1 MNTSRKDLQKNKMKR
16 LVILGFGG
24 YGRTVYDVA
33 EQLGYSIT
41 VLDDSDKEHPLDS
54 FSHYISDDIEF
65 IPAFGNNEFRLGWL
79 ERIEKAGGKPANL
92 VHPSAYISPRAHVS
106 EGCVVLP
113 GAIINTGTRIGKG
126 CIINLG
132 ATVDHDVIIEDGV
145 HLCIRCIIKGENRI
159 SRCEKIEAG
168 EIIERATRK

>member
-1 MNTSRKDLQKNKMKR
+1 MKR
-16 LVILGFGG
+16 LVILESGG

-33 EQLGYSIT
+33 EQLGCSIT
-41 VLDDSDKEHPLDS
+41 VLDDSDNGHPLDS
-54 FSHYISDDIEF
+54 FFHYISDDTQF
-65 IPAFGNNEFRLGWL
+65 TPAFGNNEFRLGWL
-79 ERIEKAGGKPANL
+79 ERIEKAGGKPATL
-92 VHPSAYISPRAHVS
+92 VHPSAYISPRAHVF

-113 GAIINTGTRIGKG
+113 GAIINAGTRIGKG

-145 HLCIRCIIKGENRI
+145 HLCIRCIIKGDNRI

>member
-1 MNTSRKDLQKNKMKR
+1 MLRKLI
-16 LVILGFGG
+16 ILGSGG

-41 VLDDSDKEHPLDS
+41 VLDDSDNEHPLDS
-54 FSHYISDDIEF
+54 FSLYIKNDVEF
-65 IPAFGNNEFRLGWL
+65 IPAFGNNEFRLSWL
-79 ERIEKAGGKPANL
+79 ERIEKAGSKPATL

-113 GAIINTGTRIGKG
+113 GAILNTGTRIGKG

>member
-1 MNTSRKDLQKNKMKR
+1 MKR
-16 LVILGFGG
+16 LVILESGG

-33 EQLGYSIT
+33 EQLGCSIT
-41 VLDDSDKEHPLDS
+41 VLDDSDKGHPLDS

-65 IPAFGNNEFRLGWL
+65 IPAFGNNELCLGWL
-79 ERIEKAGGKPANL
+79 ERIEKAGGKPATL
-92 VHPSAYISPRAHVS
+92 IHPSAYVSPRAYVS
-106 EGCVVLP
+106 EGCVILP

-145 HLCIRCIIKGENRI
+145 HLCVRCIIKGENRI

>member
-1 MNTSRKDLQKNKMKR
+1 MSRKLI
-16 LVILGFGG
+16 ILGSGG

-41 VLDDSDKEHPLDS
+41 VLDDSDKGHPLDS
-54 FSHYISDDIEF
+54 FPHYISDDTQF

-79 ERIEKAGGKPANL
+79 ERIEKASGKPATL

-113 GAIINTGTRIGKG
+113 GAIINAGTRIGKG

-132 ATVDHDVIIEDGV
+132 ATVDHDVLVEDGV

-168 EIIERATRK
+168 EIIERATRV

>member
-1 MNTSRKDLQKNKMKR
+1 MKR
-16 LVILGFGG
+16 LVILGSGG

-33 EQLGYSIT
+33 EQLGYSVT
-41 VLDDSDKEHPLDS
+41 VLDDSDREHPLVS
-54 FSHYISDDIEF
+54 FSHYISDYTEF
-65 IPAFGNNEFRLGWL
+65 IPAFGNNEFRLEWIK
-79 ERIEKAGGKPANL
+79 RIEEAGGKPATL
-92 VHPSAYISPRAHVS
+92 IHSSAYVSPKAIVS

-113 GAIINTGTRIGKG
+113 GAIINAGTRIGKG
-126 CIINLG
+126 CIINIG

-159 SRCEKIEAG
+159 SCCEKIEAG

>member
-1 MNTSRKDLQKNKMKR
+1 MKR
-16 LVILGFGG
+16 IVILGSRG

-41 VLDDSDKEHPLDS
+41 VLDDCDREHPLGS
-54 FSHYISDDIEF
+54 FSLYIKNDVEF
-65 IPAFGNNEFRLGWL
+65 IPAFGNNEFRLGCL
-79 ERIEKAGGKPANL
+79 ERIEKAGGKPATL
-92 VHPSAYISPRAHVS
+92 IHPSAYISPRAHVS
-106 EGCVVLP
+106 EGCVILP
-113 GAIINTGTRIGKG
+113 GVIINTGTRIGKG

-132 ATVDHDVIIEDGV
+132 ATVDHDVIIEDSV

>member
-1 MNTSRKDLQKNKMKR
+1 MQKNKMKR
-16 LVILGFGG
+16 LVILGSGG

-41 VLDDSDKEHPLDS
+41 VLDDSDNVHPLDS
-54 FSHYISDDIEF
+54 FSHYISDDTQF
-65 IPAFGNNEFRLGWL
+65 IPAFGNNEFRLEWL
-79 ERIEKAGGKPANL
+79 ERIEKAGGKPATL
-92 VHPSAYISPRAHVS
+92 VHPSAYISPRAHIS
-106 EGCVVLP
+106 EGCVILP

-132 ATVDHDVIIEDGV
+132 AIVDHDVIIEDGV
-145 HLCIRCIIKGENRI
+145 HLCVRCIIKGENRI

>member
-1 MNTSRKDLQKNKMKR
+1 MTTSRKDFQKNKMKR
-16 LVILGFGG
+16 LVILGSGG

-41 VLDDSDKEHPLDS
+41 VLDDSDNVHPLDS
-54 FSHYISDDIEF
+54 FSHYISDDTQF
-65 IPAFGNNEFRLGWL
+65 IPAFGNNEFRLEWL
-79 ERIEKAGGKPANL
+79 ERIEKAGGKPATL
-92 VHPSAYISPRAHVS
+92 VHPSAYISPRVHIS
-106 EGCVVLP
+106 EGSVILP
-113 GAIINTGTRIGKG
+113 GAVINTGTRIGKG

>member
-1 MNTSRKDLQKNKMKR
+1 MSRKLI
-16 LVILGFGG
+16 ILGSGG

-41 VLDDSDKEHPLDS
+41 VLDDSDREHPLDS
-54 FSHYISDDIEF
+54 FSHYISDDTEF

-79 ERIEKAGGKPANL
+79 ERIEKAGGNPATL
-92 VHPSAYISPRAHVS
+92 VHPSSYVSPKVYVS

-132 ATVDHDVIIEDGV
+132 ATVDHDIIIEDGV
-145 HLCIRCIIKGENRI
+145 HLCIRCIIKGDNRI

>member
-1 MNTSRKDLQKNKMKR
+1 MTISRKDLQKNKMKR
-16 LVILGFGG
+16 LVILGSGG

-41 VLDDSDKEHPLDS
+41 VLDDSDREYPLDS
-54 FSHYISDDIEF
+54 FPHYLNDETEF
-65 IPAFGNNEFRLGWL
+65 IPAFGNNKFRLEWL
-79 ERIEKAGGKPANL
+79 ERIEEVGGKPATL
-92 VHPSAYISPRAHVS
+92 IHPSAYVSPRVHVS
-106 EGCVVLP
+106 EGCVILP
-113 GAIINTGTRIGKG
+113 GSIINTGTRIGKG

-145 HLCIRCIIKGENRI
+145 HLCVRCIIKGENRI

>member
-1 MNTSRKDLQKNKMKR
+1 MSRKLI
-16 LVILGFGG
+16 ILGSGG

-41 VLDDSDKEHPLDS
+41 VLDDSDNEHPLNS
-54 FSHYISDDIEF
+54 FSLYIKNDVEF
-65 IPAFGNNEFRLGWL
+65 IPAFGNNEFRLEWL
-79 ERIEKAGGKPANL
+79 ERIENAGGKPATL
-92 VHPSAYISPRAHVS
+92 IHPSAYVSPKAYVS
-106 EGCVVLP
+106 EGCVILP
-113 GAIINTGTRIGKG
+113 GAVINTGTRIGKG

-145 HLCIRCIIKGENRI
+145 HLCVRCIIKGENRI
-159 SRCEKIEAG
+159 SRCDKIEAG

>member
-1 MNTSRKDLQKNKMKR
+1 MLRKLI
-16 LVILGFGG
+16 ILGSGG

-41 VLDDSDKEHPLDS
+41 VLDDSDNEHPLDS
-54 FSHYISDDIEF
+54 FSLYIKNDVEF
-65 IPAFGNNEFRLGWL
+65 ISAFGNNEFRLSWL
-79 ERIEKAGGKPANL
+79 ERIEKAGGKPATL

-113 GAIINTGTRIGKG
+113 GAILNTGTRIGKG

>member
-1 MNTSRKDLQKNKMKR
+1 MKR
-16 LVILGFGG
+16 LVILGSGG

-33 EQLGYSIT
+33 EQLSYSIT
-41 VLDDSDKEHPLDS
+41 FLDDSDKGHPLDS
-54 FSHYISDDIEF
+54 FSHYLNGDTEF

-79 ERIEKAGGKPANL
+79 ERIEKAGGKPATL
-92 VHPSAYISPRAHVS
+92 IHPSAYVSPRAYVS
-106 EGCVVLP
+106 EGCVILP

-132 ATVDHDVIIEDGV
+132 ATVDHDVIVEDGV
-145 HLCIRCIIKGENRI
+145 HLCVRCIIKGENRI
-159 SRCEKIEAG
+159 LRCEKIEAG

>member
-1 MNTSRKDLQKNKMKR
+1 MSRKII
-16 LVILGFGG
+16 ILGSGG

-33 EQLGYSIT
+33 EQLDYSIT
-41 VLDDSDKEHPLDS
+41 VLDDLDNEHPLDS
-54 FSHYISDDIEF
+54 FSLYIKNDVEF
-65 IPAFGNNEFRLGWL
+65 IPAFGNNEFRLEWIK
-79 ERIEKAGGKPANL
+79 RIEEAGGKPATL
-92 VHPSAYISPRAHVS
+92 IHPSAYVSPKAHIS

-113 GAIINTGTRIGKG
+113 AAVINTGTRIGKG

-132 ATVDHDVIIEDGV
+132 ATVDHDVIVEDGA
-145 HLCIRCIIKGENRI
+145 HLCVRCIVKGENRI